1 MNATNNP
8 LITVITVCFNCK
20 KEIEKTILSVL
31 RQNFNNYE
39 YIIIDGGSNDG
50 TVNILKKYEKKVNA
64 LISEPDRGVFD
75 AMNKGLKIAHGQWII
90 FMNSGDYFYS
100 NNSLQ
105 NAAQYLSPS
114 YYIVYGNTEYR
125 RRDYK
130 RIEVAL
136 AIKYLEKNMPTCH
149 QSFLVKTDK
158 AREIGFQ
165 TKYRYAADYN
175 MIYKL
180 YKKYGPQ
187 HICHIPIVI
196 SSYNAI
202 EGLTMS
208 NVSAVYLEV
217 QNIREWS
224 LNKILCFINYTFKR
238 IMESIKKKKI

>member
-20 KEIEKTILSVL
+20 DEIEETILSVL

-50 TVNILKKYEKKVNA
+50 TVNILKKYEKKVSS

-75 AMNKGLKIAHGQWII
+75 AMNKGLKMAHGQWII
-90 FMNSGDYFYS
+90 FMNAGDYFYS

-105 NAAQYLSPS
+105 CASQYLTPS
-114 YYIVYGNTEYR
+114 NYIVYGDTEYR
-125 RRDYK
+125 RSMCK
-130 RIEVAL
+130 KVETAL
-136 AIKYLEKNMPTCH
+136 PVEYLEKNMPTCH
-149 QSFLVKTDK
+149 QSFLVMTDK

-165 TKYRYAADYN
+165 TKFRYAADYN

-180 YKKYGPQ
+180 YKEYGPQ
-187 HICHIPIVI
+187 HISHIPIVI
-196 SSYNAI
+196 STYNAI

-208 NVSAVYLEV
+208 NVPAVYLEV

-224 LNKILCFINYTFKR
+224 LNKILCYVNYSFKR
-238 IMESIKKKKI
+238 IMNFIRKKI